1 MELENTGWKNWGR
14 NNRKH
19 LYCLEETVSR
29 NMDVND
35 STSEDSEGSKDSG
48 RENLYH
54 LREYLNLPKNYW

>member
-35 STSEDSEGSKDSG
+35 STSEDSEEARTLVEKTFTIL
-48 RENLYH
+48 ENT
-54 LREYLNLPKNYW
+54 